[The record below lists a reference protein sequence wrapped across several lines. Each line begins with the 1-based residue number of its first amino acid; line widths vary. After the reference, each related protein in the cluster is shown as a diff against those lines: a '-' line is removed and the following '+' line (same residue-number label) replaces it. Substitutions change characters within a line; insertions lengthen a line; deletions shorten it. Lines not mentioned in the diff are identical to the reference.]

1 MKDDV
6 SKKNKKSR
14 GSKDGFI
21 GTNKVFL
28 QPLSREEE
36 AYYLDRYFE
45 GDEEAKQKLIEHN
58 LRLTAHIAK
67 KFSLGNCDNDELIS
81 IGTIGLIKGVNT
93 FKADKKTR
101 LSTYV
106 SRCIENEL
114 LMWLRNQKK
123 YKGDL
128 SLQQALGVDK
138 DGNEVTFE
146 DKLCDQ
152 GKCVESE
159 VETQIQIN
167 EMNLILDKILTQDE
181 LTVIKYRYGIN
192 CEELTQREIAEIM
205 NISRSY
211 VSRIEKKAL
220 KKLEKVLS

>member
-1 MKDDV
+1 MWGCSMKSDN
-6 SKKNKKSR
+6 NK
-14 GSKDGFI
+14 GFI
-21 GTNKVFL
+21 GTNRVFL
-28 QPLSREEE
+28 QPLSRKEE
-36 AYYLDRYFE
+36 AYYLQCYFE
-45 GDEEAKQKLIEHN
+45 GDEEARKKLIEHN

-67 KFSLGNCDNDELIS
+67 KFSLGNYDNDELIS

-123 YKGDL
+123 YKNDL

-146 DKLCDQ
+146 DKLSDSTQ
-152 GKCVESE
+152 KVDVQ
-159 VETQIQIN
+159 VETKIQIK
-167 EMNLILDKILTQDE
+167 EMNIILDKVLTTDE
-181 LTVIKYRYGIN
+181 LAVIRYRYGLG
-192 CEELTQREIAEIM
+192 CEELTQREIADIM

-211 VSRIEKKAL
+211 VSRIEKRAL
-220 KKLEKVLS
+220 KRLEKVLN

>member
-1 MKDDV
+1 MEREIE
-6 SKKNKKSR
+6 KK
-14 GSKDGFI
+14 GFV

-36 AYYLDRYFE
+36 EYYLQLYFE
-45 GDEEAKQKLIEHN
+45 GDTYAKNKLIEHN

-67 KFSLGNCDNDELIS
+67 KFSMGNYDNDELIS

-114 LMWLRNQKK
+114 LMWIRNQKK
-123 YKGDL
+123 YKNDL

-146 DKLCDQ
+146 DKLCDLSQ
-152 GKCVESE
+152 GVDIQ
-159 VETQIQIN
+159 VETQIQIK
-167 EMNLILDKILTQDE
+167 EMNLVLEKILSKDE
-181 LTVIKYRYGIN
+181 LTVIKFRYGIN

-205 NISRSY
+205 HISRSY

>member
-1 MKDDV
+1 MERERDYK
-6 SKKNKKSR
+6 
-14 GSKDGFI
+14 GFV
-21 GTNKVFL
+21 GTSKVFL
-28 QPLSREEE
+28 QPLSREDEE
-36 AYYLDRYFE
+36 YYLKRYFD
-45 GDEEAKQKLIEHN
+45 GDMEAKKKLIEHN

-67 KFSLGNCDNDELIS
+67 KFSMGGCDNDELIS

-93 FKADKKTR
+93 FKSDKKTR

-114 LMWLRNQKK
+114 LMWIRNQKK
-123 YKGDL
+123 YKNDL

-146 DKLCDQ
+146 DKLCDISQ
-152 GKCVESE
+152 GIDTQ
-159 VETQIQIN
+159 VETKLSIK
-167 EMNLILDKILTQDE
+167 EMNLVLDKILTKEE

-205 NISRSY
+205 HISRSY

-220 KKLEKVLS
+220 KKLEKILS

>member
-1 MKDDV
+1 MEREKE
-6 SKKNKKSR
+6 KK
-14 GSKDGFI
+14 GFV

-36 AYYLDRYFE
+36 EYYLNLYFQ
-45 GDEEAKQKLIEHN
+45 GDQFAKNKLIEHN

-67 KFSLGNCDNDELIS
+67 KFSMGNYDNDELIS

-93 FKADKKTR
+93 FKSDKKTR

-114 LMWLRNQKK
+114 LMWIRNQKK
-123 YKGDL
+123 YKNDL

-146 DKLCDQ
+146 DKLCDLSQ
-152 GKCVESE
+152 GVDTQ
-159 VETQIQIN
+159 VETKIQIG
-167 EMNLILDKILTQDE
+167 EMNLVLEKILTTDE
-181 LTVIKYRYGIN
+181 LRVIKFRYGIN

-205 NISRSY
+205 HISRSY

-220 KKLEKVLS
+220 KKLEKILS

>member
-1 MKDDV
+1 MGWAMSGNF
-6 SKKNKKSR
+6 SKRYLGVNR
-14 GSKDGFI
+14 
-21 GTNKVFL
+21 VFL
-28 QPLSREEE
+28 QPLSKE
-36 AYYLDRYFE
+36 
-45 GDEEAKQKLIEHN
+45 DEEDLLNKYFDGDMEAKDKLIEHN

-67 KFSLGNCDNDELIS
+67 KFSLGNYDNDELIS

-114 LMWLRNQKK
+114 LMWIRTQKK

-128 SLQQALGVDK
+128 SIQQALGVDK

-146 DKLCDQ
+146 DKLCDLSKPIDVQ
-152 GKCVESE
+152 
-159 VETQIQIN
+159 VETKMQIN
-167 EMNLILDKILTQDE
+167 DMTLVLDDVLSKDE
-181 LTVIKYRYGIN
+181 LLVVKLRYGLD
-192 CEELTQREIAEIM
+192 CEELTQREIADIM
-205 NISRSY
+205 GISRSY

-220 KKLEKVLS
+220 GKLEKVLS

>member
-1 MKDDV
+1 MQTVNSGAGRVTRNTK
-6 SKKNKKSR
+6 
-14 GSKDGFI
+14 G
-21 GTNKVFL
+21 FL

-36 AYYLDRYFE
+36 EKYLDLHFN
-45 GDEEAKQKLIEHN
+45 GDIDAKNKLIEHN

-67 KFSLGNCDNDELIS
+67 KFSAGNYDNDELIS
-81 IGTIGLIKGVNT
+81 IGTIGLIKGINT

-106 SRCIENEL
+106 SRCIENEI
-114 LMWLRNQKK
+114 LMWIRNQKK
-123 YKGDL
+123 YRNDL

-146 DKLCDQ
+146 DKLCDTSQ
-152 GKCVESE
+152 GVDVQ

-167 EMNLILDKILTQDE
+167 EMSLILDDVLTYDE
-181 LTVIKYRYGIN
+181 LEVIKYRYGIG
-192 CEELTQREIAEIM
+192 CEELTQREIAKIM

-220 KKLEKVLS
+220 SKLEKALS

>member
-1 MKDDV
+1 MEKEKE
-6 SKKNKKSR
+6 KK
-14 GSKDGFI
+14 GFV

-36 AYYLDRYFE
+36 EYYLKLYFE
-45 GDEEAKQKLIEHN
+45 GDQFAKNKLIEHN

-67 KFSLGNCDNDELIS
+67 KFSMGNYDNDELIS

-114 LMWLRNQKK
+114 LMWIRNQKK
-123 YKGDL
+123 YKNDL

-146 DKLCDQ
+146 DKLCDLSY
-152 GKCVESE
+152 GVDTL
-159 VETQIQIN
+159 VETKIQIN
-167 EMNLILDKILTQDE
+167 EMNFVLEKILSQDE
-181 LTVIKYRYGIN
+181 LTVIKFRYGIN

-205 NISRSY
+205 HISRSY

-220 KKLEKVLS
+220 KKLEKILS

>member
-1 MKDDV
+1 MEKE
-6 SKKNKKSR
+6 SKSQ
-14 GSKDGFI
+14 GFI
-21 GTNKVFL
+21 GTSKVFL
-28 QPLSREEE
+28 QPLSKEDEE
-36 AYYLDRYFE
+36 YYLQRYFE
-45 GDEEAKQKLIEHN
+45 GDMEAKNKLIEHN

-67 KFSLGNCDNDELIS
+67 KFSVGNYDNDELIS

-114 LMWLRNQKK
+114 LMWIRNQKK
-123 YKGDL
+123 YKNDL

-146 DKLCDQ
+146 DKLFDLGQ
-152 GKCVESE
+152 GIDKQ
-159 VETQIQIN
+159 VETKIQIK
-167 EMNLILDKILTQDE
+167 EMNLVLEKILSSDE
-181 LTVIKYRYGIN
+181 LTVIKYRYGIG
-192 CEELTQREIAEIM
+192 CDELTQREIAEIM

-220 KKLEKVLS
+220 KKLEKILS